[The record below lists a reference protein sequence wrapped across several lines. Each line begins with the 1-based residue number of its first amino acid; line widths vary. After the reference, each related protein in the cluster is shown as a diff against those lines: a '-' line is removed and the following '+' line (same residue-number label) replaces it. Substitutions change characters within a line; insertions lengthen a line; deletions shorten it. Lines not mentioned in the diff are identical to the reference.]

1 MAIMTKKEEKEFKPW
16 EELSLEE
23 RIEKVAKTVEE
34 IYLELLSKIS
44 KIEEKILEIKKMINK
59 YEKKENENKMGWK
72 SRLRKW
78 FLQKWGC

>member
-1 MAIMTKKEEKEFKPW
+1 MAIITKEKEKFW

-23 RIEKVAKTVEE
+23 KVKKIAKMIEE
-34 IYLELLSKIS
+34 IYLELLSKTS
-44 KIEEKILEIKKMINK
+44 KIEEKILEVKKMINEYK
-59 YEKKENENKMGWK
+59 EKEKENKMGWK